1 MTAESL
7 TIPGVFLKS
16 PASGIQHFHVL
27 YISKH
32 TDELLVLLL
41 VEKGSEMRHG
51 KTRIVKYEEVTVP
64 DLEYVYILNIFW
76 IYFCE
81 FAHPSENKSSGLWSV
96 HNREMSVVRGGVG
109 ILGSWHPSG
118 ISWLFGIT
126 QVLGGYFTELL
137 QGREGAQYEGLMSKE
152 LLRSTS
158 GAWLW
163 ICSEQGKNVTMY
175 LNHWFYEWFPC
186 SVSCMKC
193 ESSPHQRMGL
203 FKTKGL
209 GNTPSKNG

>member
-64 DLEYVYILNIFW
+64 DLEHVYILNIF
-76 IYFCE
+76 
-81 FAHPSENKSSGLWSV
+81 
-96 HNREMSVVRGGVG
+96 
-109 ILGSWHPSG
+109 
-118 ISWLFGIT
+118 
-126 QVLGGYFTELL
+126 
-137 QGREGAQYEGLMSKE
+137 
-152 LLRSTS
+152 
-158 GAWLW
+158 
-163 ICSEQGKNVTMY
+163 
-175 LNHWFYEWFPC
+175 
-186 SVSCMKC
+186 
-193 ESSPHQRMGL
+193 
-203 FKTKGL
+203 
-209 GNTPSKNG
+209 